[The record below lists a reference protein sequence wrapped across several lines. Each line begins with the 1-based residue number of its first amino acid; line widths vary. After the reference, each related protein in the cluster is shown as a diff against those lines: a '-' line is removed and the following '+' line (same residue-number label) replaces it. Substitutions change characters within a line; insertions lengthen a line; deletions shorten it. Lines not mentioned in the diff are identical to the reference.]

1 MGGMGG
7 PGAQQWG
14 APQAQPGYP
23 MAGGPAAQQW
33 GAPQPGYPGAA
44 VQPYAQPA
52 AAVQHYGQP
61 AAAVQAA
68 TQPQAAMAA
77 QHGQPVVQQQPGIAQ
92 QAAAVPQPGAAAA
105 QPALPAGWS
114 TALDPNSGRTYY
126 INNHALTSQ
135 WEVPTAPAQPKAA

>member
-61 AAAVQAA
+61 AAAV
-68 TQPQAAMAA
+68 
-77 QHGQPVVQQQPGIAQ
+77 
-92 QAAAVPQPGAAAA
+92 PQPGAAAA